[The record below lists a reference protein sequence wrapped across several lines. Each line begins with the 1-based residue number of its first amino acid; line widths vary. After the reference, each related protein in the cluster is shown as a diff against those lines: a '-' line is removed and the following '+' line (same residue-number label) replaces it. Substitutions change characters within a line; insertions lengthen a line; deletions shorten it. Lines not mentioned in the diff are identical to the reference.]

1 MDERILS
8 DRLHAAF
15 VVEPNPA
22 GYERLR
28 VALVKS
34 GARRQMRPGFQV
46 RFPKIG
52 LRLAAVMTLVVLA
65 IAAAAAFIASH
76 RVAESIPS
84 DSTRSI
90 LAYKLAVSDS
100 YGKVSTEAATWTCA
114 RGDQFAEC
122 EADATRQLAVGQQFL
137 KELNGMKVPTRFA
150 VAHAQML
157 LHVSTQVARSQMLID
172 ASRAHDVARADQVLA
187 DLLGQTGAV
196 WVQTMLSSIETAQQ
210 GTTETYLG
218 SVLYE
223 RQHLEGCSECS
234 NLTSQSPYVCTGAQ
248 VTGCWN
254 RVNAAE
260 IGVMSFQNALVR
272 LAAPGSLVANDHR
285 LQLDL
290 AEADTAL
297 VNMGVAL
304 SAGDQGAFD
313 AARSSFRQ
321 GLAAAKQDAAA
332 ILS

>member
-1 MDERILS
+1 M
-8 DRLHAAF
+8 
-15 VVEPNPA
+15 
-22 GYERLR
+22 
-28 VALVKS
+28 
-34 GARRQMRPGFQV
+34 
-46 RFPKIG
+46 
-52 LRLAAVMTLVVLA
+52 
-65 IAAAAAFIASH
+65 
-76 RVAESIPS
+76 
-84 DSTRSI
+84 
-90 LAYKLAVSDS
+90 
-100 YGKVSTEAATWTCA
+100 
-114 RGDQFAEC
+114 
-122 EADATRQLAVGQQFL
+122 
-137 KELNGMKVPTRFA
+137 
-150 VAHAQML
+150 
-157 LHVSTQVARSQMLID
+157 
-172 ASRAHDVARADQVLA
+172 
-187 DLLGQTGAV
+187 
-196 WVQTMLSSIETAQQ
+196 QTMLSSIETAQQ
-210 GTTETYLG
+210 ATTETYLG

-234 NLTSQSPYVCTGAQ
+234 NLASQSQYVCTGAQ

-260 IGVMSFQNALVR
+260 IDVMGFQNALVR
-272 LAAPGSLVANDHR
+272 LAAPGSLVAKDHR